1 MRKVVLAVA
10 LLAVP
15 ALMAPASAAA
25 QSRKATPAKKKA
37 APPLK
42 PTVQLAGVRIVGPGF
57 GTEDD
62 NVRPFNWSSGVTVVV
77 AVRVPA
83 PYGLIAVDKE
93 KSTLEIVDSQGNVL
107 AEPEVDWNPDFTKDG
122 TTALVELEAKGLPAD
137 GSTHVGVKGT
147 VVFTAASGTK
157 VVKANSVK
165 LEKGSAVKLGTA
177 TVTVDEATQDEA
189 NNQWQ
194 VSFTGATP
202 VIKGIKKLTARDA
215 KGAAIETRWYGGGG
229 WTEQYSAA
237 YMLNTAA
244 KGPLNFE
251 FEMFDG
257 LREVPVAIDLKAG
270 VGIPPQQ

>member
-1 MRKVVLAVA
+1 MRKVVLALV

-15 ALMAPASAAA
+15 ALVLPGSAAA
-25 QSRKATPAKKKA
+25 QARKATPVKKKA
-37 APPLK
+37 VAAPK
-42 PTVQLAGVRIVGPGF
+42 PTVHLAGVRIVGPGF

-62 NVRPFNWSSGVTVVV
+62 NVRPFNWTSGVTVAV
-77 AVRVPA
+77 AVRVAA
-83 PYGLIAVDKE
+83 PYALVGVDRE

-107 AEPEVDWNPDFTKDG
+107 DQPEVDWNPDFTKDG
-122 TTALVELEAKGLPAD
+122 TTALLELEAKGLPAD
-137 GSTHVGVKGT
+137 GSTHVGLKGN

-157 VVKANSVK
+157 VIKANSVK
-165 LEKGSAVKLGTA
+165 LEKGVAVKLGTA
-177 TVTVDEATQDEA
+177 SITVDEATQDEA
-189 NNQWQ
+189 NSQWQ

-202 VIKGIKKLTARDA
+202 VIKGIKKLTARDG

-257 LREVPVAIDLKAG
+257 LRELPVAIDLKAG